1 MTENILLFIAL
12 TAFAVLGLALY
23 RNNVVM
29 KFAVLTVYAVLT
41 SSVYFALDG
50 VKGWPAKEQQ
60 EVKGIL
66 ATVVIINPSDKGEG
80 GIIISLFLTEP
91 AKWHEY
97 EYDKNAPKTF
107 YIKYT
112 NDRAAQ
118 FESAKQALMEG
129 KEVRINGI
137 PSETSPG
144 GESSEGSVN
153 EVLQG
158 IISQYLNKV
167 LPKQGDTYAPK
178 VPDIEIVNQVVPPQK
193 GAN

>member
-12 TAFAVLGLALY
+12 TAFVVLGLALY
-23 RNNVVM
+23 RNNIAM

-118 FESAKQALMEG
+118 FESAKQALIEG

-137 PSETSPG
+137 SSEVTPG
-144 GESSEGSVN
+144 GEVGEGSIN
-153 EVLQG
+153 EMIQA
-158 IISQYLNKV
+158 IIGQYLNKI
-167 LPKQGDTYAPK
+167 LPKQGDTYTPN
-178 VPDIEIVNQVVPPQK
+178 VPDIEIVKQAVPPQK

>member
-12 TAFAVLGLALY
+12 TAFVVLGLALY
-23 RNNVVM
+23 RNNIAM

-118 FESAKQALMEG
+118 FESAKQALIEG

-137 PSETSPG
+137 SSEVSPG
-144 GESSEGSVN
+144 GETSEGSIN
-153 EVLQG
+153 EMIQA
-158 IISQYLNKV
+158 IIGQYLNKI
-167 LPKQGDTYAPK
+167 LPKQGDTYAPN
-178 VPDIEIVNQVVPPQK
+178 VPDIEIVKQAVPPQK
-193 GAN
+193 GTN

>member
-23 RNNVVM
+23 RNNVAM
-29 KFAVLTVYAVLT
+29 KFAVITVYAVLT

-97 EYDKNAPKTF
+97 EYDKTAPKTF
-107 YIKYT
+107 YVKYT

-118 FESAKQALMEG
+118 FEAAKQALMEG

-137 PSETSPG
+137 PSEVSTG
-144 GESSEGSVN
+144 GEVGEGSVN
-153 EVLQG
+153 EMLQNM
-158 IISQYLNKV
+158 ISQYLNKI
-167 LPKQGDTYAPK
+167 LPKQGDTYIPN
-178 VPDIEIVNQVVPPQK
+178 VPDIEIVDQVVPPEK
-193 GAN
+193 GTN

>member
-23 RNNVVM
+23 RNNVAM
-29 KFAVLTVYAVLT
+29 KFAVITVYAVLT

-193 GAN
+193 GTN